1 MEDTSTIDTERLVEA
16 SEGFTGAEIEGC
28 VVEGLYAAFEDG
40 KRGMTTE
47 DILSACGKTVP
58 LSSAADNEIDQM
70 RSWAKGRARNA
81 AGEEKVVSEE
91 GNRFAAIS

>member
-1 MEDTSTIDTERLVEA
+1 
-16 SEGFTGAEIEGC
+16 
-28 VVEGLYAAFEDG
+28 
-40 KRGMTTE
+40 MTTE